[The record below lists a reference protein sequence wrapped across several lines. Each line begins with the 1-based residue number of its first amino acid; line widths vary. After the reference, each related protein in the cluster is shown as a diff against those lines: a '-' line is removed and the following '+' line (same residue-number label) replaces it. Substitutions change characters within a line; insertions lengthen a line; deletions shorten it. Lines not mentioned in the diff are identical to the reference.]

1 MSYPIITQ
9 YPQTATIPVVWSQN
23 AGLIMQQPKIDSSLI
38 RILSRNTECI
48 YLLCSK
54 ELVCLILY
62 QKDIAA
68 PNYFVFYFSIYVYY
82 YNARK
87 KNKHRKE
94 NPI

>member
-1 MSYPIITQ
+1 
-9 YPQTATIPVVWSQN
+9 
-23 AGLIMQQPKIDSSLI
+23 MQHSKSDSSLI

-54 ELVCLILY
+54 EPVYLVLY
-62 QKDIAA
+62 LKDIVA